1 MIEKPQVPQGSRQG
15 FSFSGRPLAVVVGLV
30 VVVGLLLA
38 SGKGT
43 LQSALLGAGS
53 GALIAAL
60 ALGVVVVYRGS
71 GVINI
76 ASGAMAMYSA
86 YVFNSL
92 NSQGDLLI
100 LAWHVHVSDP
110 WPFVPAMLGA
120 MAVSALMSA
129 VYYFAVFGPLRESSP
144 VSKLVASVG
153 LLLLLQAVVIL
164 SYGSQPIP
172 VTAQFARTPT
182 KLPGGLFIPTTQL
195 SLVAAVILVAAV
207 LWAIYRF
214 SLFGLLTRSS
224 AENGRNLMLIGRS
237 PLVVGVGNWL
247 FAGVVIALMSVLST
261 PIAGTVNPT
270 TTTLLIVPALA
281 AAVVGRFVSFGWAL
295 AGGLAIGMLQAI
307 AQYWTA
313 QSWFPRADD
322 LPLPGLAESVPLI
335 VIIVALLVQRRR
347 VTGRGS
353 LDGARLPFAPPSRYV
368 LPKLAVGLIVGV
380 IAFLVL
386 SSAWRLATINTLV
399 GIAICLSFVV
409 LTGYVGQVSLA
420 QMSLAGVSAFIL
432 ANFATKLGIGF
443 PVGPLLGALG
453 AMIVGLLVGYAALR
467 VRGVQLAI
475 VTLAFALAITAIVFQ
490 NAAWSRQG
498 SGAEVPAPTFFG
510 WEFGNNAPA
519 PFGDGQIPNP
529 VFGMFVLVVVLLLCW
544 MTYSIRDSAWG
555 RRMLA
560 VRINERAA
568 AAAGVSVRNTKLIA
582 FAASGFIAG
591 IGGALSAY
599 RFGVVTPE
607 YFGVFASLSFLAFAY
622 MGGISTVGGAVIGG
636 FLVTNGLIFTVLERW
651 IGLSP
656 NFTLLVGGLGLVLT
670 VVMNPDGIAGTTGA
684 QIKGLLRK
692 QAGATGGPG
701 AHSAAAST
709 PGVIEAGVTR

>member
-1 MIEKPQVPQGSRQG
+1 MESTVPSAQRRGPR
-15 FSFSGRPLAVVVGLV
+15 FIGRPLGVAVAVVAVLA
-30 VVVGLLLA
+30 LLLA
-38 SGKGT
+38 SGQGT
-43 LQSALLGAGS
+43 IQSALLGAGS
-53 GALIAAL
+53 GALIGAL

-71 GVINI
+71 GVINV
-76 ASGAMAMYSA
+76 ASGAMAMYAA

-92 NSQGDLLI
+92 NAKGELLI
-100 LAWHVHVSDP
+100 VAWRVDLGDP
-110 WPFVPAMLGA
+110 WPFVPSMLGA
-120 MAVSALMSA
+120 MVVAALMSA
-129 VYYFAVFGPLRESSP
+129 VYYFAVFGPLRSASP

-153 LLLLLQAVVIL
+153 LLLTIQAIVVL
-164 SYGSQPIP
+164 AYGARPIP
-172 VTAQFARTPT
+172 VKATFPKTPIR
-182 KLPGGLFIPTTQL
+182 LPGGLFISTAQL
-195 SLVAAVILVAAV
+195 TLVIAVVLVGTA
-207 LWAIYRF
+207 LWAVYRF
-214 SLFGLLTRSS
+214 SLFGLLTRAS
-224 AENGRNLMLIGRS
+224 AEDGRHLMLIGRS

-270 TTTLLIVPALA
+270 TSTLLVVPALA
-281 AAVVGRFVSFGWAL
+281 AAVLGRFVSFAWAVG
-295 AGGLAIGMLQAI
+295 GGLAIGMLQAM

-313 QSWFPRADD
+313 QPWFPQADN

-335 VIIVALLVQRRR
+335 VIVVALLVQRRS

-353 LDGARLPFAPPSRYV
+353 LDGAGLPFAPPSKHVMR
-368 LPKLAVGLIVGV
+368 KLAIGLVVGIA
-380 IAFLVL
+380 AFLVL
-386 SSAWRLATINTLV
+386 DSAWRLATINTLV

-420 QMSLAGVSAFIL
+420 QMSLAGASAFIL
-432 ANFATKLGIGF
+432 ANFATKFGIGF
-443 PVGPLLGALG
+443 PLGPILGALG
-453 AMIVGLLVGYAALR
+453 AMVVGLLVGYAALR

-475 VTLAFALAITAIVFQ
+475 VTLAFAVAITAVVFQ

-498 SGAEVPAPTFFG
+498 AGAEVPAPSIFG
-510 WEFGNNAPA
+510 WEFGPGSAA
-519 PFGDGQIPNP
+519 PFGDSELPNP
-529 VFGMFVLVVVLLLCW
+529 VFGMFVLVTVLLLCW

-622 MGGISTVGGAVIGG
+622 MGGISSVGGAVIGG
-636 FLVTNGLIFTVLERW
+636 FLVTNGLVFTALEQW
-651 IGLSP
+651 LGLSP

-670 VVMNPDGIAGTTGA
+670 VVMNPDGIAGTAGA
-684 QIKGLLRK
+684 QIKGLLGRRGK
-692 QAGATGGPG
+692 AGGPPSNVVTADVVTG
-701 AHSAAAST
+701 AAS
-709 PGVIEAGVTR
+709 